1 MRKLQNPWLNLPE
14 YKCFGCSPNNLA
26 GVHMTFYEDGDEIIS
41 VWKPEH
47 QFQGWHNTLHGGIQT
62 LLMDEIAAW
71 TVARK
76 MQTTGVT
83 SKLEVRFKKA
93 LYTTDKFMIIRASI
107 SEIKRSI
114 VTIKTTI
121 YNQLDELCAEAE
133 CTYFTFTKEKA
144 QEMKFSGCGIE
155 SNETTLEQLIAELH

>member
-1 MRKLQNPWLNLPE
+1 MRKLQNPWLKLSE
-14 YKCFGCSPNNLA
+14 YKCFGCSPNNIA
-26 GVHMTFYEDGDEIIS
+26 GVHMTFYEDGDEIVS
-41 VWKPEH
+41 VWKPES

-76 MQTTGVT
+76 LQTTGVT

-93 LYTTDKFMIIRASI
+93 LYTSDKFMIIRASI
-107 SEIKRSI
+107 SEIKRNI
-114 VTIKTTI
+114 ITIKTAI

-133 CTYFTFTKEKA
+133 CTYFTFTKQKA
-144 QEMKFSGCGIE
+144 LEMKFSGCDVDN
-155 SNETTLEQLIAELH
+155 NEVTIDEVILGLQ